1 MSRPSIAD
9 AAADQDRPVIALLR
23 QYLPGRRA
31 LLTFAVATTILWR
44 LSTLVAPYLL
54 GQFVDG
60 FLLGSGLSLPFVR
73 PGQLPADTGGQFRLL
88 LAAFLVAGGVNV
100 GTNAIRRASWRWLR
114 GSMLHDLRT
123 DAFDAASGLG
133 VPVFESERTG
143 EVMSVL
149 NNDVNQLESFLD
161 GGLQRAVRTGAFFV
175 ATLGAMLAIHWQL
188 TLAVLAPAPVM
199 ALLVAGYQRTVE
211 PRYDERREAVGALNT
226 RIQQAVEGIETV
238 KAFAAERDE
247 SQRVAEE
254 SRAYWRADWAA
265 GKLSAL
271 FFASRR
277 GLSVATAFLV
287 VGVGG
292 SWLLFGPPGPFTQP
306 LSAGTFVT
314 FYFYSGMFVGES
326 SRLADV
332 VDGYTDAKASAKR
345 VLGLLDYPTAEAEGR
360 DSLGDVSGRIAF
372 EDVTFSYPGDDGPA
386 IEDVS
391 FAVDPGDFVGVV
403 GPTGAGKSTVLRLLL
418 RFYDPD
424 TGTISIDGADVEE
437 VAASDLREAIGY
449 VSQEPYL
456 FDGTVREN
464 IAYGVEGADET
475 AVVDA
480 AKQANA
486 HEFVTNLPEGYDT
499 RIGERGTR
507 LSGGQRQRLAI
518 ARAVLPD
525 PPILLLDEA
534 TSHVD
539 NRTELLLQESLAEA
553 RAGRTTIAI
562 AHRLST
568 VRDADRLLV
577 FEDGEIVEP
586 GTHAELLDAGGLY
599 AELWRLH
606 VGESADPEG
615 LAPDRDRLNRQR
627 GR

>member
-1 MSRPSIAD
+1 MSLPSITD
-9 AAADQDRPVIALLR
+9 AAAEQDWPVLAMLR
-23 QYLPGRRA
+23 RYVPGRRA
-31 LLTFAVATTILWR
+31 LFGAAVVTTVLWR

-60 FLLGSGLSLPFVR
+60 FLLGSGLSLPLV
-73 PGQLPADTGGQFRLL
+73 PSGWLPVDTGSQFRLL
-88 LAAFLVAGGVNV
+88 LGAFLFAGVVNV
-100 GTNAIRRASWRWLR
+100 GTNALRRASWRWLR

-123 DAFDAASGLG
+123 DAFDAAGLLG

-161 GGLQRAVRTGAFFV
+161 DGLQRAVRTGAFFV
-175 ATLGAMLAIHWQL
+175 ATLVAMLAIHWQL

-199 ALLVAGYQRTVE
+199 ALLVAGYQRAVE

-238 KAFAAERDE
+238 KAFAAAEAE
-247 SQRVAEE
+247 SERVADE

-271 FFASRR
+271 FFAARR
-277 GLSVATAFLV
+277 GVSVATGFLV
-287 VGVGG
+287 VAVGG
-292 SWLLFGPPGPFTQP
+292 SWLLFGPPGPFTRQ

-332 VDGYTDAKASAKR
+332 ADGYTDARASAKR
-345 VLGLLDYPTAEAEGR
+345 VLGLLRYPTGNAKGGNA
-360 DSLGDVSGRIAF
+360 LGDVSGAVAF
-372 EDVTFSYPGDDGPA
+372 EDVRFGYPEATDPA
-386 IEDVS
+386 LRSVS
-391 FAVDPGDFVGVV
+391 FAVEPGEFVGLI

-424 TGTISIDGADVEE
+424 SGTIAVDGADTTG
-437 VAASDLREAIGY
+437 VAASDLREQVGY
-449 VSQEPYL
+449 VSQDPYL
-456 FDGTVREN
+456 FDGSVAEN
-464 IAYGVEGADET
+464 IAYGVPDADRA

-480 AKQANA
+480 AKRANA
-486 HEFVTNLPEGYDT
+486 HEFVTDLPEGYDT

-518 ARAVLPD
+518 ARAILPD

-568 VRDADRLLV
+568 VRDADRLLA
-577 FEDGEIVEP
+577 FEDGEIVER
-586 GTHAELLDAGGLY
+586 GSHGELLDADGLY

-606 VGESADPEG
+606 VGETVTPAR
-615 LAPDRDRLNRQR
+615 AR
-627 GR
+627 

>member
-1 MSRPSIAD
+1 
-9 AAADQDRPVIALLR
+9 
-23 QYLPGRRA
+23 
-31 LLTFAVATTILWR
+31 
-44 LSTLVAPYLL
+44 
-54 GQFVDG
+54 
-60 FLLGSGLSLPFVR
+60 
-73 PGQLPADTGGQFRLL
+73 
-88 LAAFLVAGGVNV
+88 
-100 GTNAIRRASWRWLR
+100 
-114 GSMLHDLRT
+114 
-123 DAFDAASGLG
+123 
-133 VPVFESERTG
+133 VFESERTG

-161 GGLQRAVRTGAFFV
+161 DGLQRAVRTGAFFV

-199 ALLVAGYQRTVE
+199 ALLVAGYQRAIE

-238 KAFAAERDE
+238 KAFAAEEAE
-247 SQRVAEE
+247 SERVAKE

-271 FFASRR
+271 FFAARR
-277 GLSVATAFLV
+277 GVSVATGFLV
-287 VGVGG
+287 VAVGG
-292 SWLLFGPPGPFTQP
+292 SWLLFGPPGPFTRP

-332 VDGYTDAKASAKR
+332 VDGYTDARASAKR
-345 VLGLLDYPTAEAEGR
+345 VLGLLRYPTADAEGGTA
-360 DSLGDVSGRIAF
+360 LGNVSGAVAF
-372 EDVTFSYPGDDGPA
+372 EDVQFGYPEATEPA
-386 IEDVS
+386 LQGVS
-391 FAVDPGDFVGVV
+391 FAVDPGEFVGLV

-424 TGTISIDGADVEE
+424 SGTITVDGGDTGG
-437 VAASDLREAIGY
+437 VAAPDLRERVGY

-456 FDGTVREN
+456 FDGSVAEN
-464 IAYGVEGADET
+464 VAYGVEDADRA

-480 AKQANA
+480 AKRANA
-486 HEFVTNLPEGYDT
+486 HEFVTDLPEGYDT

-518 ARAVLPD
+518 ARAILPD

-553 RAGRTTIAI
+553 RAGRTTLAI

-568 VRDADRLLV
+568 VRDADRLLA
-577 FEDGEIVEP
+577 FEDGEIVER
-586 GTHAELLDAGGLY
+586 GSHRELLDADGLY

-606 VGESADPEG
+606 VGETV
-615 LAPDRDRLNRQR
+615 APARAR
-627 GR
+627 

>member
-1 MSRPSIAD
+1 MELPAPEVAAMSLPSITD
-9 AAADQDRPVIALLR
+9 AAAEQDRPVLAVLR
-23 QYLPGRRA
+23 RYLPGRRT
-31 LLTFAVATTILWR
+31 LFAVAVVTTVLWR

-60 FLLGSGLSLPFVR
+60 FLLGSGLSLPLV
-73 PGQLPADTGGQFRLL
+73 PAGWLPVDTDSQFRFLLGAFL
-88 LAAFLVAGGVNV
+88 LAGVVNV
-100 GTNAIRRASWRWLR
+100 GTNALRRASWRWLR
-114 GSMLHDLRT
+114 GSILHDLRT
-123 DAFDAASGLG
+123 DAFDAAGRLG

-161 GGLQRAVRTGAFFV
+161 DGLQRAVRTGAFFV

-199 ALLVAGYQRTVE
+199 ALLVAGYQRAIE

-238 KAFAAERDE
+238 KAFAAEEAE
-247 SQRVAEE
+247 SERVAKE

-271 FFASRR
+271 FFAARR
-277 GLSVATAFLV
+277 GVSVATGFLV
-287 VGVGG
+287 VAVGG
-292 SWLLFGPPGPFTQP
+292 SWLLFGPPGPFTRP

-332 VDGYTDAKASAKR
+332 VDGYTDARASAKR
-345 VLGLLDYPTAEAEGR
+345 VLGLLRYPTADAEGGTA
-360 DSLGDVSGRIAF
+360 LGNVSGAVAF
-372 EDVTFSYPGDDGPA
+372 EDVQFGYPEATEPA
-386 IEDVS
+386 LQGVS
-391 FAVDPGDFVGVV
+391 FAVDPGEFVGLV

-424 TGTISIDGADVEE
+424 SGTITVDGGDTGG
-437 VAASDLREAIGY
+437 VAAPDLRERVGY

-456 FDGTVREN
+456 FDGSVAEN
-464 IAYGVEGADET
+464 VAYGVEDADRA

-480 AKQANA
+480 AKRANA
-486 HEFVTNLPEGYDT
+486 HEFVTDLPEGYDT

-518 ARAVLPD
+518 ARAILPD

-568 VRDADRLLV
+568 VRDADRLLA
-577 FEDGEIVEP
+577 FEDGEIVER
-586 GTHAELLDAGGLY
+586 GSHRELLDADGLY

-606 VGESADPEG
+606 VGETV
-615 LAPDRDRLNRQR
+615 APARAR
-627 GR
+627 